1 MAMLGVIDSGL
12 QHVAHAH
19 RAVVAQEQHPGV
31 ERARDHGGQP
41 AVARDQLQP
50 FGAVAFK
57 RGRGRR
63 GALAA
68 KHLDAPGP
76 GGIEHRGH
84 FTGRADQVGL
94 DHLQHECRCRAGVE
108 RVAAAFQQRPARR
121 AGQPVG
127 RGHDTEGAEDFRAS
141 RKHGWWSFLY
151 FFATVTPFRRIRPSG

>member
-1 MAMLGVIDSGL
+1 MRFEKVLQAGDGVGNARHQRMAMLGVIDSGL

-19 RAVVAQEQHPGV
+19 RAVVAQQQHPGV
-31 ERARDHGGQP
+31 ERARDHGGQQ

-76 GGIEHRGH
+76 G
-84 FTGRADQVGL
+84 
-94 DHLQHECRCRAGVE
+94 
-108 RVAAAFQQRPARR
+108 
-121 AGQPVG
+121 
-127 RGHDTEGAEDFRAS
+127 
-141 RKHGWWSFLY
+141 
-151 FFATVTPFRRIRPSG
+151 